1 MNFTTFLLASGLDW
15 GERTTIS
22 ITVSLQGILAIF
34 GVLALLWAVI
44 EIMHRIIMGKR
55 KKPTHEAHTADGQTA
70 AGGQTAMTDDMAIAA
85 AIAASLAA
93 SEDEGAVVAAITA
106 AISAA
111 LAEEGYTGGFR
122 VVSFKRVGQRKA
134 RR

>member
-1 MNFTTFLLASGLDW
+1 MNGMMLLLTGGMDW

-22 ITVSLQGILAIF
+22 ITVSLQGMLTIF
-34 GVLALLWAVI
+34 LVLALLWGTIV
-44 EIMHRIIMGKR
+44 IMHRVIAGK
-55 KKPTHEAHTADGQTA
+55 KKEPHKRR
-70 AGGQTAMTDDMAIAA
+70 GGEEDEKSQAPATTDDMAIAA
-85 AIAASLAA
+85 AIAAGLAA

-106 AISAA
+106 AISAT

-122 VVSFKRVGQRKA
+122 VVSFKRVGQRRG